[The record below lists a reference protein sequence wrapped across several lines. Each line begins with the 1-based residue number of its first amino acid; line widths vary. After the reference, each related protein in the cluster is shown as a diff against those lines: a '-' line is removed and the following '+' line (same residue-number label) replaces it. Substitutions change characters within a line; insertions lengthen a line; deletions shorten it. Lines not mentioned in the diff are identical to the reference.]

1 MTMSRA
7 AAVVLLLAV
16 ALVSTTTTVAAAS
29 HHSHHHHHHDG
40 FAEVFDRQE
49 ADLVEALPGQPA
61 GLGVRQFAGY
71 VTVNETHGR
80 ALFYWF
86 FEATHD
92 VAKKPLVLW
101 LNGGPGC
108 SSLGYG
114 ALEEIGPLL
123 IQKGTPELRLNP
135 NAWNKEANLLFL
147 EQPAG
152 VGFSYTNTTA
162 DLERFGDELAM
173 IDLLVRVDA
182 FVNESAHDA
191 YTFLVNWFE
200 RFPQFKGH
208 DFYIAGESYAG
219 HYVPNLAEKI
229 VEQNKKVH
237 KSRRINFKGFMIG
250 NAAIDEASDDR
261 GMLDYAWDH
270 AVISDELYDDINKH
284 CSGDTDGRVPVS
296 STRHALRKLGLRTLK
311 QWRAW
316 FTSDQVGGF
325 QVDYDGLTFVTVRG
339 AGHMVPTVTPVQ
351 ASQLFAHFL
360 AAKELPPKP
369 IVA

>member
-1 MTMSRA
+1 MAMSKA

-16 ALVSTTTTVAAAS
+16 ALVSTTTSVAAAR
-29 HHSHHHHHHDG
+29 HHRDG

-49 ADLVEALPGQPA
+49 ADL
-61 GLGVRQFAGY
+61 
-71 VTVNETHGR
+71 THGR

-92 VAKKPLVLW
+92 VVKKPLVLW

-114 ALEEIGPLL
+114 ALEEVGPLL

-135 NAWNKEANLLFL
+135 DAWNKGALSQTHSAINFEANLLFL

-162 DLERFGDELAM
+162 DLERFGDELA
-173 IDLLVRVDA
+173 
-182 FVNESAHDA
+182 AHDA

-237 KSRRINFKGFMIG
+237 KSRRINFKGFMLSQIG

-261 GMLDYAWDH
+261 GMVNYAWDH
-270 AVISDELYDDINKH
+270 AVISDELYDAINKN
-284 CSGDTDGRVPVS
+284 CRWTTTASPS
-296 STRHALRKLGLRTLK
+296 SPSAAPAPWGPRE
-311 QWRAW
+311 W